1 MTIDYEPIT
10 PPGRLDTLRELRL
23 PIDVLRWA
31 PSWLAMKSGR
41 AAQAAHGPPAAG
53 FGAGPRS
60 MRVMESFLRRR
71 GHRAS
76 DWGLGLN
83 TGDVKK
89 LRAKLKHVVEES
101 IAAHGEP
108 VVLVGWSLG
117 GYIAREYAREH
128 PGEVR
133 RVVTLG
139 SPVIGGPR
147 YTATAE
153 RYRSQ
158 GHDLAEIE
166 RAVANRYATPLR
178 VPVIAIY
185 SKRDGIV
192 AWRACIDQWSPQVRH
207 VEVSGAVSGLALN
220 QRQHGLDR
228 ACRIFFVRHV
238 AKRVEHDQPTAV
250 DVASKPLAELERN
263 QAILAAPQDQRRQ
276 PDLRHPLAKHPG
288 FVCSKRDTSA
298 ARLPSRVARSKY
310 RSTSSGVTWAGSP

>member
-10 PPGRLDTLRELRL
+10 PPGRLDTLQELRL

-31 PSWLAMKSGR
+31 PSWLAMKAGR
-41 AAQAAHGPPAAG
+41 ARQPRTVILLPG

-71 GHRAS
+71 GHRAR

-83 TGDVKK
+83 TGDAKL
-89 LRAKLKHVVEES
+89 LRARLKDIVEES
-101 IAAHGEP
+101 ITAHGEP

-128 PGEVR
+128 QGEIR
-133 RVVTLG
+133 KIVTLG

-158 GHDLAEIE
+158 GHDLVAIE
-166 RAVANRYATPLR
+166 RAIADRYATPLR
-178 VPVIAIY
+178 VPVTAIY

-192 AWRACIDQWSPQVRH
+192 AWQACVDRWSPNVRH
-207 VEVSGAVSGLALN
+207 IEVSETHIGLVFAPSVL
-220 QRQHGLDR
+220 
-228 ACRIFFVRHV
+228 AIV
-238 AKRVEHDQPTAV
+238 AEEVERP
-250 DVASKPLAELERN
+250 
-263 QAILAAPQDQRRQ
+263 
-276 PDLRHPLAKHPG
+276 
-288 FVCSKRDTSA
+288 
-298 ARLPSRVARSKY
+298 Y
-310 RSTSSGVTWAGSP
+310 